1 MLKILF
7 ISTDF
12 PGAAWLAAGIMNSL
26 GLGDLAAS
34 VAVQDP
40 VAAPRLARKILDAP
54 PPPSPET
61 VASATVDLLAY
72 DLIISLGQPDSLTCC
87 PDLPGSPP
95 LLTWELAEIPSHG
108 LSVELR
114 LRLNALLNHGYLE
127 ALLATRRNGELILD
141 NLQEGIIAH
150 DLNRRIFFFNQA
162 AERITGYRR
171 EEVVGRDCHLVF
183 PGNFCGG
190 KCSFCRDDRAP
201 ALPDKPYAL
210 RFTSRAGTELHLE
223 MNITPITSPGGEARG
238 VVASFRDCS
247 REFELAGRLGEI
259 EQFAGIIGRDPKMQ
273 EMFQTIGELAESRVP
288 VLITGESGTGKELVA
303 AALHSEGPRAGKLF
317 VPVNCGA
324 LPENLLES
332 ELFGHVRGAF
342 TGAIRD
348 KKGRFELADGGTIF
362 LDEIGDISLAM
373 QVKLLRVLQNG
384 TFHRV
389 GGEATVKVDVR
400 VVSATH
406 KNLKTE
412 IAAGR
417 FREDL
422 FYRLCVVPVH
432 LPPLRERLTDIP
444 LLVEHF
450 IKLIGREEQRG
461 ELVLAPE
468 TMEILLTHSWPGN
481 IRELQNV
488 IRYLMVRCREA
499 VARAHHLP
507 ESLRAAVAVPAPH
520 SGSLRRRRRSLDVKS
535 VVEALAATGG
545 NRLQAAKL
553 LGIGRATLYRFLEQH
568 QERFT

>member
-1 MLKILF
+1 MFRILF
-7 ISTDF
+7 ISEEL
-12 PGAAWLAAGIMNSL
+12 PAAAWLASGIVAGIGST
-26 GLGDLAAS
+26 DLVATAAVS
-34 VAVQDP
+34 DP
-40 VAAPRLARKILDAP
+40 EKVRRQARKFLDTPLSPA
-54 PPPSPET
+54 PET
-61 VASATVDLLAY
+61 VGAAAVDILAY
-72 DLIISLGQPDSLTCC
+72 DLIISIGDPDGMAC
-87 PDLPGSPP
+87 PDLPGLPP
-95 LLTWELAEIPSHG
+95 LLTWNLAGIAAADLHD
-108 LSVELR
+108 ELR
-114 LRLNALLNHGYLE
+114 MRIDALLNHGYLE
-127 ALLATRRNGELILD
+127 ALLAGRRNGELVLD

-171 EEVVGRDCHLVF
+171 EEVLGRDCHLVF

-190 KCSFCRDDRAP
+190 KCSFCRADCAP
-201 ALPDKPYAL
+201 TLPDKPYSL
-210 RFTSRAGTELHLE
+210 SFRSREGSDLHLE
-223 MNITPITSPGGEARG
+223 MNITSITAPGGEVRG
-238 VVASFRDCS
+238 VVASFRDLS
-247 REFELAGRLGEI
+247 REIELAGRLGEI

-273 EMFQTIGELAESRVP
+273 EMYQTIRELADSRVP

-303 AALHSEGPRAGKLF
+303 AAVHSEGQRAAKLF

-389 GGEATVKVDVR
+389 GGEEMVRVDVR

-406 KNLKTE
+406 KDLQAE
-412 IAAGR
+412 IAGGR

-444 LLVEHF
+444 LLARHF
-450 IKLIGREEQRG
+450 IKLIAKEERRA
-461 ELVLAPE
+461 ELTLAPE
-468 TMEILLTHSWPGN
+468 TMDIFLTHAWPGN

-488 IRYLMVRCREA
+488 IRYLMVRCRED
-499 VARAHHLP
+499 VALPQHLP
-507 ESLRAAVAVPAPH
+507 ENLLAAAGAVIPRTGLRTRKR
-520 SGSLRRRRRSLDVKS
+520 LRLTVE
-535 VVEALAATGG
+535 VVQSALAATGN

-553 LGIGRATLYRFLEQH
+553 LGVGRATLYRFLDQQTEH
-568 QERFT
+568 FA

>member
-1 MLKILF
+1 MAG
-7 ISTDF
+7 SGATDLSVT
-12 PGAAWLAAGIMNSL
+12 AA
-26 GLGDLAAS
+26 
-34 VAVQDP
+34 VPDP
-40 VAAPRLARKILDAP
+40 ERADREARKILGSQ
-54 PPPSPET
+54 PSPPVTAT
-61 VASATVDLLAY
+61 VNAATVDILAF
-72 DLIISLGQPDSLTCC
+72 DLVISLGNPDGLTC
-87 PDLPGSPP
+87 PDLPGLPP
-95 LLTWELAEIPSHG
+95 LLTWELADIPAAD
-108 LSVELR
+108 LPAELGR
-114 LRLNALLNHGYLE
+114 RINALLQHGYLD
-127 ALLATRRNGELILD
+127 ALLSSRRNSELVLD

-171 EEVVGRDCHLVF
+171 EEVLGHDCHQVF

-190 KCSFCRDDRAP
+190 KCSFCLGDCTP
-201 ALPDKPYAL
+201 SLPDKSYSL
-210 RFTSRAGTELHLE
+210 RFTGRDGSDLHLE
-223 MNITPITSPGGEARG
+223 MHLTAITAPGGQVRG
-238 VVASFRDCS
+238 VVASFRDRS
-247 REFELAGRLGEI
+247 RELELAGRLGEI

-273 EMFQTIGELAESRVP
+273 EMYQTIRELADSRVP

-303 AALHSEGPRAGKLF
+303 AAVHSEGSRSNKLF

-348 KKGRFELADGGTIF
+348 KKGRFELANGGTIF

-389 GGEATVKVDVR
+389 GGELTVHVDVR

-406 KNLKTE
+406 KNLKAE

-444 LLVEHF
+444 LLIRHF
-450 IKLIGREEQRG
+450 IKLIAKEEKRA
-461 ELVLAPE
+461 ELTLAPE
-468 TMEILLTHSWPGN
+468 TMDIFLTHAWPGN

-488 IRYLMVRCREA
+488 IRYLMVRCREE
-499 VARAHHLP
+499 VVLPHHLP
-507 ESLRAAVAVPAPH
+507 ENLRLAAAPSSRPL
-520 SGSLRRRRRSLDVKS
+520 SGEQTPPRRRLTLERVL
-535 VVEALAATGG
+535 ETLAAAGG
-545 NRLQAAKL
+545 NRLKAARM
-553 LGIGRATLYRFLEQH
+553 LGVGRATLYRFLAQH
-568 QERFT
+568 PENFA

>member
-1 MLKILF
+1 MLRILF
-7 ISTDF
+7 ISEAF
-12 PGAAWLAAGIMNSL
+12 PGAAYLAANLMTEIGR
-26 GLGDLAAS
+26 GDLSASAA
-34 VAVQDP
+34 VPDP
-40 VAAPRLARKILDAP
+40 EKARRQARKFLDTPAP
-54 PPPSPET
+54 LPAPAIMT
-61 VASATVDLLAY
+61 AATVEILAY
-72 DLIISLGQPDSLTCC
+72 DLLISLGAPDGMIC
-87 PDLPGSPP
+87 PDLPGLPP
-95 LLTWELAEIPSHG
+95 VLTWELAEIPASDLPG
-108 LSVELR
+108 ELR
-114 LRLNALLNHGYLE
+114 RRIDALLNHGYLE
-127 ALLATRRNGELILD
+127 ALLAGRRTGELVLD

-190 KCSFCRDDRAP
+190 KCSFCRGDCAP
-201 ALPDKPYAL
+201 DLPDKPYSL
-210 RFTSRAGTELHLE
+210 GFRSRDGGDLHLE
-223 MNITPITSPGGEARG
+223 MNLTAITAPGGEVRG
-238 VVASFRDCS
+238 VVASFRDLS
-247 REFELAGRLGEI
+247 REVELAGRLGEI
-259 EQFAGIIGRDPKMQ
+259 AQFAGIIGRDPKMQ
-273 EMFQTIGELAESRVP
+273 EMYQTIRELADSRVP

-303 AALHSEGPRAGKLF
+303 AAVHSEGARAGKLF

-389 GGEATVKVDVR
+389 GGEELVRVDVR

-406 KNLKTE
+406 KDLQAE

-444 LLVEHF
+444 LLVRHF
-450 IKLIGREEQRG
+450 IKLIAREEKRA
-461 ELVLAPE
+461 ELTLAPE
-468 TMEILLTHSWPGN
+468 TMDIFLTHAWPGN

-488 IRYLMVRCREA
+488 IRYLLVRCREE
-499 VARAHHLP
+499 VARPQHLP
-507 ESLRAAVAVPAPH
+507 ETLLTAAAIPRTGPRTRQRLRLTVAM
-520 SGSLRRRRRSLDVKS
+520 
-535 VVEALAATGG
+535 VESTLAKTGG

-553 LGIGRATLYRFLEQH
+553 LGVGRATLYRFLDQH
-568 QERFT
+568 SEHFA